1 MKSLI
6 LAIFAFGATLFCP
19 AQNTSNAESLLPMG
33 DVNQKIRKVQQ
44 MVSDLGMM
52 VRIEVNADLNSYNSC
67 NNGPEPAG
75 RVDLELTWYN
85 TNDETGKYMLQML
98 KDLNGIEQMKESFKH
113 SSGMEIEKAKEEEF
127 MGGTLWIIAN
137 QNECVN
143 EITGPTGVT
152 AYQTIARYFLF
163 QDSVIFQIDI
173 DWACKQ
179 AKAKEMISYIVEKSK
194 QFNFIV
200 INTAGSSGE

>member
-1 MKSLI
+1 MKSLV
-6 LAIFAFGATLFCP
+6 LTIFAFGATLFCS

-52 VRIEVNADLNSYNSC
+52 IRIEVNADLNSYNSC
-67 NNGPEPAG
+67 TNGPEPAG
-75 RVDLELTWYN
+75 RVDMELTWYN

-98 KDLNGIEQMKESFKH
+98 KDLNGIEQMKEAFKN
-113 SSGMEIEKAKEEEF
+113 SSGMEIEEATEEAF
-127 MGGTLWIIAN
+127 LGGTLWTIAN

-152 AYQTIARYFLF
+152 AYQTLSRFFLF
-163 QDSVIFQIDI
+163 KGSAIFQIDV
-173 DWACKQ
+173 DWACKP
-179 AKAKEMISYIVEKSK
+179 AKAKELLGYIVDKSGS
-194 QFNFIV
+194 FNYP
-200 INTAGSSGE
+200 GSDTSGSNDE